1 MALFIFDIK
10 NKIFTSD
17 IVNFVYKEFN
27 CYNQELQ
34 CWYQKYIFRN
44 QKWTLLLVTIT
55 LLISIIDIF
64 TSRNKN
70 LIPEIKNEGD
80 ERRDLDVSDKCLMN
94 ANGALQSSR
103 GWWNIAS
110 QHELWCTAHS
120 LLSLCALFA
129 LVTCAESYKQSE
141 TVVGGTDDAV
151 QMERAIY
158 VK

>member
-1 MALFIFDIK
+1 M
-10 NKIFTSD
+10 FTSD
-17 IVNFVYKEFN
+17 IVNFVYKELN

-34 CWYQKYIFRN
+34 FWYQKYIFRY

-70 LIPEIKNEGD
+70 PIPEIKNEGD

-94 ANGALQSSR
+94 ANAALQSSR

-120 LLSLCALFA
+120 LCPLCLGYLCWVIQTEWDSGWRHRRCSADGKSHS
-129 LVTCAESYKQSE
+129 CEIM
-141 TVVGGTDDAV
+141 GGKAT
-151 QMERAIY
+151 
-158 VK
+158 